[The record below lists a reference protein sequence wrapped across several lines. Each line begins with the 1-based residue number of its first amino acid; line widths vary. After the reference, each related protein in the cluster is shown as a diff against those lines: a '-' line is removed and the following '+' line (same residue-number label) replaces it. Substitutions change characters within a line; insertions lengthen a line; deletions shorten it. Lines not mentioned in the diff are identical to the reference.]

1 MRTKL
6 SDRELPVYTKG
17 EERFN
22 MISHIVG
29 GAVGIAALVLCIA
42 FYLDGQRAFR
52 FKNKPVEQVLAGQK
66 PAVKWLLY
74 YALVVCILA
83 GFIIQNG
90 GFGGGAS
97 FAYANF

>member
-29 GAVGIAALVLCIA
+29 GAIGVAALVLCIIVSA
-42 FYLDGQRAFR
+42 VHRNGYGIAGSI
-52 FKNKPVEQVLAGQK
+52 VYGVSMIVL
-66 PAVKWLLY
+66 
-74 YALVVCILA
+74 
-83 GFIIQNG
+83 
-90 GFGGGAS
+90 
-97 FAYANF
+97 

>member
-29 GAVGIAALVLCIA
+29 GAIGVAALVLCVVVSAIHHNGYGVA
-42 FYLDGQRAFR
+42 GSIVYGLSMI
-52 FKNKPVEQVLAGQK
+52 VL
-66 PAVKWLLY
+66 LSL
-74 YALVVCILA
+74 IH
-83 GFIIQNG
+83 I
-90 GFGGGAS
+90 
-97 FAYANF
+97 